1 MALIV
6 HFDDHNDTDAG
17 RIHLW
22 EGELDALRNG
32 HISAFRGV
40 LNRDKHQVDHFL
52 STQCNVLYVKYTE

>member
-6 HFDDHNDTDAG
+6 HFGDHNDTEGG
-17 RIHLW
+17 RFHRT
-22 EGELDALRNG
+22 EVELEALRNG

-40 LNRDKHQVDHFL
+40 LNRDKHRVDRFL